1 MTLLPFPLRSA
12 EKSDLPIA
20 GIDGSDRGT
29 SLPPVGRGIRFEGE
43 AVLFEIVRCLHTEL
57 L

>member
-43 AVLFEIVRCLHTEL
+43 AVLFEIVRCFDTAL
-57 L
+57 